1 MTAPTDT
8 TTVPENAVSVSRRIS
23 APAPRIFSLLAD
35 PASHPRI
42 DGSGM
47 LRGAIDPRPLRAIG
61 DEFVMAMH
69 NDEMGDYEMTNV
81 VVEFDSDRAIV
92 WEPRL
97 SGATRPED
105 VAEIG
110 NSAHQ
115 RWGFRLVGAEEGA
128 TLVTET
134 FDCSGSPEWLKK
146 AVRGGQR
153 WVESMTLTLE
163 RLESAVSA
171 G

>member
-1 MTAPTDT
+1 MTTPSDAT
-8 TTVPENAVSVSRRIS
+8 TTPENAVSVTRRIS
-23 APAPRIFSLLAD
+23 APASGIFSVLAD

-47 LRGAIDPRPLRAIG
+47 LRYAIDPRPVRAIG

-69 NDEMGDYEMTNV
+69 NDEMGDYEMANV
-81 VVEFDSDRAIV
+81 VVEFEPERAIV

-115 RWGFRLVGAEEGA
+115 RWGFRLVEDGDGS

-163 RLESAVSA
+163 RLDSAVA
-171 G
+171 PG